1 LRRRTLLPLLIA
13 ATALAVPATAS
24 AHGLVQRS
32 NLPIPEWLFGWAAAI
47 VLVISFVALA
57 ALWPKPR
64 MEGESSFKP
73 IPGGALLGSR
83 AVEVV
88 CGALGVALLAVVLL
102 AGYVGSGVALDNFA
116 PTFILITFWVGLV
129 FASAIFGDVFKAF
142 SPWRAIG
149 RVLPSQGL
157 RTYPEKLGRWPAAA
171 GLLLFTWIELCSGWG
186 EDPAL
191 LVTAA
196 LGYTILTLVAQVV
209 FGVETWT
216 RYGETFAVY
225 FNLFSRIAPFET
237 RDRVVGV
244 RPPLSGLPHLDPRPG
259 TVALL
264 SVMIGTVTFDGLSQ
278 GRLWKDLAVDLTD
291 VVTSLGIPITEAPR
305 IVSTIGLLLGVAI
318 VALFYRAGVA
328 GAHSVGGDI
337 SSERLRRAFVHSLV
351 PIAMVYVAAHYLTFL
366 LFEGQ
371 AIRYLA
377 SDPFGQGWDLFG
389 TASAAIDYSLLSQ
402 NGAWY
407 AQVAFVVLGH
417 VAALV
422 LAHDRALV
430 LYDDAKLAV
439 RSQYWMLAIMV
450 GFTTLALWLLA
461 QAGG

>member
-1 LRRRTLLPLLIA
+1 
-13 ATALAVPATAS
+13 
-24 AHGLVQRS
+24 
-32 NLPIPEWLFGWAAAI
+32 
-47 VLVISFVALA
+47 
-57 ALWPKPR
+57 
-64 MEGESSFKP
+64 
-73 IPGGALLGSR
+73 
-83 AVEVV
+83 
-88 CGALGVALLAVVLL
+88 
-102 AGYVGSGVALDNFA
+102 
-116 PTFILITFWVGLV
+116 
-129 FASAIFGDVFKAF
+129 
-142 SPWRAIG
+142 
-149 RVLPSQGL
+149 
-157 RTYPEKLGRWPAAA
+157 
-171 GLLLFTWIELCSGWG
+171 
-186 EDPAL
+186 
-191 LVTAA
+191 
-196 LGYTILTLVAQVV
+196 
-209 FGVETWT
+209 
-216 RYGETFAVY
+216 
-225 FNLFSRIAPFET
+225 
-237 RDRVVGV
+237 
-244 RPPLSGLPHLDPRPG
+244 
-259 TVALL
+259 
-264 SVMIGTVTFDGLSQ
+264 VMIGTVTFDGLSQ

-305 IVSTIGLLLGVAI
+305 IVSTIGLLLGVAL

-337 SSERLRRAFVHSLV
+337 SSARLRRAFIHSLV

-377 SDPFGQGWDLFG
+377 SDPFGQGWDIFG

-430 LYDDAKLAV
+430 LYDNPKLAV

-461 QAGG
+461 QAGT

>member
-1 LRRRTLLPLLIA
+1 
-13 ATALAVPATAS
+13 
-24 AHGLVQRS
+24 
-32 NLPIPEWLFGWAAAI
+32 
-47 VLVISFVALA
+47 
-57 ALWPKPR
+57 
-64 MEGESSFKP
+64 MEAGHSFKP
-73 IPGGALLGSR
+73 IPGGALIGSR

-88 CGALGVALLAVVLL
+88 CGAIGVALLVIVLL

-129 FASAIFGDVFKAF
+129 FASAIFGDVFRTF

-149 RVLPSQGL
+149 RLLPSQGL
-157 RTYPEKLGRWPAAA
+157 RPYPEKLGRWPAAL
-171 GLLLFTWIELCSGWG
+171 GLLIFTWIELCSGWG

-225 FNLFSRIAPFET
+225 FNLFSRISPFET

-244 RPPLSGLPHLDPRPG
+244 RPPLSGLPQLDPVPG
-259 TVALL
+259 TVGLL
-264 SVMIGTVTFDGLSQ
+264 CVMIGTVTFDGLSQ

-291 VVTSLGIPITEAPR
+291 VVTSIGIPITEAPR
-305 IVSTIGLLLGVAI
+305 IVSTIGLLLGVAV
-318 VALFYRAGVA
+318 VALFYRAGIA
-328 GAHSVGGDI
+328 GAHSVGGGL

-417 VAALV
+417 VAALI

-430 LYDDAKLAV
+430 LYDNAKLAV

-461 QAGG
+461 QAGT